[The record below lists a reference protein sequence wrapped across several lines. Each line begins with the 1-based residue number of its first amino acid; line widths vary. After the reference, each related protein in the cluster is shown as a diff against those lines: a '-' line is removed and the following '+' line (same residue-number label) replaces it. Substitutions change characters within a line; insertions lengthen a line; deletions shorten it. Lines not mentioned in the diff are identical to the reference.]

1 MSDIVLVRNLRK
13 RIGSETILKDIS
25 LSLPSVGF
33 IGILG
38 PSGCG
43 KTTLLNILSGI
54 DGSFKGSVTA
64 LGRSLSGMDE
74 DSRSDFRLKEIG
86 YVTQFPTL
94 LELEN
99 VISNVTLP
107 LETLYADSNKNIL
120 RKANDALRFV
130 GMEKKGRRR
139 VNSLSGGEKAR
150 VAFARAIA
158 NDPKIILA
166 DEPTGALDGKNSEIV
181 FSLLKKTS
189 LRRLVV
195 VVSHDEDSVRKYADR
210 IIHMK
215 DGEII
220 DDETMENVFDGN
232 PPASIRLGYI
242 KNTPS
247 LSGFTLF
254 RHARSV
260 MKARRIRKYIST
272 AMISIGLLGLGLATY
287 IYFSIEEQVNRAL
300 SSFIADSCLIIEK
313 ANSPS
318 SPYSNIYA
326 ASMETAKGIYND
338 NKEITGYGVS
348 LITDYENVFPNEN
361 DFYIYREGKPNI
373 HLDGFSAR
381 SINDFLWIENDTMV
395 YPHIE
400 RKMEMNEVVLGLP
413 FDYMFSLSFTLG
425 SMRDYTSLGNFLIDN
440 RVSMYLY
447 LSNIDAEFQNDDMF
461 DIVGVVESKVPCLY
475 HTNTLWNYD
484 YFIKHLHFYPRSNSV
499 LENMQQMFALPYFG
513 YKEGVEDYIKK
524 NRANEKL
531 SSIIYE
537 PFKPSFLPSLE
548 DEENPLDLKRL
559 YLYYAAQYGISETD
573 MEDLRTFCPSIK
585 GVLPGSSGGYYAS
598 SSSMLTG
605 FSNRFFLSNE
615 MALAKEIGET
625 CSIMKKEDADLPLN
639 LPTGA
644 VSGELSSGS
653 SGVKLVAGVNSFDF
667 GSSPTNIDEVCL
679 SSSLYN
685 ALGSPSTVYVSYEK
699 SKETI
704 DDIVLRDFSYASL
717 KVVGIKRE
725 EKPLMYVSSYWT
737 YDYPLCRLGAS
748 GFKLEPN
755 GAVLCFENDSEA
767 SKCLDSLSSRF
778 PSFVFFHPA
787 KEISKTIGETTSYI
801 GAVLIAFSL
810 LALSVASVLFL
821 TVMSITIEESKP
833 ELDMF
838 YSLGLSK
845 ADRIKSVRM
854 FVLNQTLTSF
864 IPSLLILTVL
874 EVVVHIFICKMFA
887 VTPSFPLSW
896 PPFAAMSVAAIFF
909 YLLLSFAVY
918 VSLHRQK

>member
-13 RIGSETILKDIS
+13 RVGSETILKDIS
-25 LSLPSVGF
+25 FSLPSVGF

-43 KTTLLNILSGI
+43 KTTMLNILSGI

-74 DSRSDFRLKEIG
+74 DSRADFRLREIG

-107 LETLYADSNKNIL
+107 LETLYADSKKDIL

-130 GMEKKGRRR
+130 GMERKGKRR

-166 DEPTGALDGKNSEIV
+166 DEPTGALDGKNGEIV

-189 LRRLVV
+189 LKRLVV

-215 DGEII
+215 DGEIV
-220 DDETMENVFDGN
+220 DDETIENAFEGN

-247 LSGFTLF
+247 LSGITLF

-260 MKARRIRKYIST
+260 AKARRIRKYLST

-287 IYFSIEEQVNRAL
+287 IYFSMEEQVNRAL

-326 ASMETAKGIYND
+326 SSMETAKSIYND
-338 NKEITGYGVS
+338 NKEISGYGVS
-348 LITDYENVFPNEN
+348 LITDYENVFLNEN

-381 SINDFLWIENDTMV
+381 SINDFLWIESDTVV
-395 YPHIE
+395 YPAID
-400 RKMEMNEVVLGLP
+400 RKMKLNEVVLGLP
-413 FDYMFSLSFTLG
+413 FDYMFSLAFTLG

-440 RVSMYLY
+440 KVSMYLF
-447 LSNIDAEFQNDDMF
+447 LSNIDAEFQNDDLF

-475 HTNTLWNYD
+475 HNNTLWNYD
-484 YFIKHLHFYPRSNSV
+484 YFIKHLHFYPRTSSV
-499 LENMQQMFALPYFG
+499 LENIQQMFALPYIG
-513 YKEGVEDYIKK
+513 YKEGIEDYIKR
-524 NRANEKL
+524 NRGNEKL
-531 SSIIYE
+531 SSVIYE

-548 DEENPLDLKRL
+548 DEENPLDIKRL
-559 YLYYAAQYGISETD
+559 YLYSADKYGISEKD
-573 MEDLRTFCPSIK
+573 MADLQSFCPSIK
-585 GVLPGSSGGYYAS
+585 GILPGSNGGYFAS
-598 SSSMLTG
+598 SSSLLTG
-605 FSNRFFLSNE
+605 FSNRFFLSNS
-615 MALAKEIGET
+615 MSLAKEIGET
-625 CSIMKKEDADLPLN
+625 CSIMKKEDADLPVN
-639 LPTGA
+639 LPVGA
-644 VSGELSSGS
+644 ISGELSSGS
-653 SGVKLVAGVNSFDF
+653 SGVKLVSGMSSFDF
-667 GSSPTNIDEVCL
+667 GTSPSSIDEICL

-685 ALGSPSTVYVSYEK
+685 AFGNPSTIYVSYEK
-699 SKETI
+699 SKEII
-704 DDIVLRDFSYASL
+704 DDTVLRDFSYAPL
-717 KVVGIKRE
+717 KVVGVKKEDR
-725 EKPLMYVSSYWT
+725 PLMYVPSYWT
-737 YDYPLCRLGAS
+737 YDFPLCRLGAS
-748 GFKLEPN
+748 GFKLEPS
-755 GAVLCFENDSEA
+755 GAVLCFENDREA
-767 SKCLDSLSSRF
+767 SRCLESLSKRF

-787 KEISKTIGETTSYI
+787 KEVSKTIGETTSYI

-833 ELDMF
+833 ELNMF
-838 YSLGLSK
+838 YSIGISK

-864 IPSLLILTVL
+864 LPSLLILLAL
-874 EVVVHIFICKMFA
+874 EVVVHLFICRMFA

-896 PPFAAMSVAAIFF
+896 PPFAAMSVAAIIF
-909 YLLLSFAVY
+909 YLLLSLVIY